1 MLVAVTYSAPPL
13 CCSIVWVY
21 HSLLIHSTVDG
32 HLDCFQSSV
41 ITGSIA
47 ANILTFVSW
56 CMWARI
62 SLGSR
67 LEVDWPAFGV

>member
-1 MLVAVTYSAPPL
+1 MPVAVTYSAPPL

-21 HSLLIHSTVDG
+21 HRLLIHSVDG

-47 ANILTFVSW
+47 ANILIFVCW

>member
-1 MLVAVTYSAPPL
+1 MPVAVTYSAPLL

-47 ANILTFVSW
+47 ANILIFVSW